1 MIAQWKE
8 TLSLNNVRLRNK
20 MLIVYFLSVFIPV
33 ILTNVIFYQVTSSNV
48 RKQKMNDI
56 SLAVEQVH
64 NDLAAQFDTMS
75 GISAVIYNEKLLNQ
89 YLDTVYDSSAEYV
102 DNYNSYIFRALEK
115 YSPVYRAIQA
125 ITIYTD
131 NRSIIYGGR
140 VLPLTASMR
149 SSDWY
154 RKLAS
159 LPSAGV
165 IVDKIPSD
173 YPGSLDA
180 IFSMVRQMGD
190 TMTPG
195 GPGKILKIDVHV
207 GLIHQLMNNATL
219 VGDMYLLDGDRIMYT
234 TNPNIDVSKPSS
246 YADVELPAGTVVM
259 EEPFLGQSY
268 LKNWRLVAT
277 FEDRVVMQEVR
288 KSKEF
293 VLYMAIP
300 NIVVPTLIIIWFTR
314 SLNVRL
320 IRILKQMKRVKNH
333 SFETIDQP
341 RSRDEIGQLT
351 DEFNRMTLQ
360 VKSLIDDVY
369 VADIQK
375 KELELERRKAQF
387 NALQSQI
394 NPHFL
399 FNALETIR
407 MRSLIKKETETA
419 KIIHNMAK
427 IFRTSLTW
435 TKDRVTV
442 GDEMEFIVCFLEI
455 QKYRFEDRLQYDLN
469 VDPEALRCVVPKM
482 MFLPFVEN
490 ACIHGIE
497 LTKGGGRI
505 DIRIERRQD
514 ELMFEIRDNG
524 IGMEEEKVKRF
535 YSYLESEEAIG
546 ERIGVQNVIYRMK
559 LIYGDRFRLLID
571 SAPGQGT
578 LIRLRIPVE

>member
-1 MIAQWKE
+1 MLGNWKD
-8 TLSLNNVRLRNK
+8 TLSLSNVRLRNK

-48 RKQKMNDI
+48 RKQKLNDI
-56 SLAVEQVH
+56 SLAVEQVC
-64 NDLAAQFDTMS
+64 NDLAAQFNTMS
-75 GISAVIYNEKLLNQ
+75 GISAVIYNETLLNQ
-89 YLDTVYDSSAEYV
+89 YLDKKYDSSAEYV
-102 DNYNSYIFRALEK
+102 ENYNSYIVRTLEK

-125 ITIYTD
+125 INIHTD
-131 NRSIIYGGR
+131 NDSIIYGGR
-140 VLPLTASMR
+140 VLPLTQAMR
-149 SSDWY
+149 DTDWY
-154 RKLAS
+154 RKLAAM
-159 LPSAGV
+159 PNAGV
-165 IVDKIPSD
+165 IVEQIPSD
-173 YPGSLDA
+173 YPGSQEA

-207 GLIHQLMNNATL
+207 GLIQQIMTNATL

-234 TNPNIDVSKPSS
+234 TNPHVNLAKDYRYSQISTPSS
-246 YADVELPAGTVVM
+246 SVVM
-259 EEPFLGQSY
+259 EERFPGQSY
-268 LKNWRLVAT
+268 LKNWRLVGT
-277 FEDRVVMQEVR
+277 FEDRIVMQEVR

-300 NIVVPTLIIIWFTR
+300 NIVVPSLVIIWFTR

-333 SFETIDQP
+333 SFEAIDQP
-341 RSRDEIGQLT
+341 QSRDEIGQLT

-360 VKSLIDDVY
+360 LKSLIDDVY

-407 MRSLIKKETETA
+407 MRSLIKKEAETA

-435 TKDRVTV
+435 TKDLVAV
-442 GDEMEFIVCFLEI
+442 SEEMEFIVCFLEI
-455 QKYRFEDRLQYDLN
+455 QKYRFEDRLNYHLN
-469 VDPEALRCVVPKM
+469 VDPDALRCVVPKM

-497 LTKGGGRI
+497 LMKSGGRI
-505 DIRIERRQD
+505 DIVVERQGE
-514 ELMFEIRDNG
+514 ELLFEIRDNG

-535 YSYLESEEAIG
+535 YGYLESEEAIG
-546 ERIGVQNVIYRMK
+546 ERIGVQNVIYRLK
-559 LIYGDRFRLLID
+559 LIYGDRFRLLIE

-578 LIRLRIPVE
+578 LINLRIPVE